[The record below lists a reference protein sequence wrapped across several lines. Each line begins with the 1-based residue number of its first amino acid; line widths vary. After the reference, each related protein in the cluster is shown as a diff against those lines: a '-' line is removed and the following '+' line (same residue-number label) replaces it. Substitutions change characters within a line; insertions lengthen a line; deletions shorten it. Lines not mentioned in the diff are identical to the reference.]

1 MMKVLVA
8 GDFAPKARLAE
19 QIEETKFPEIFS
31 KEVCAIIRSADFSFV
46 NLESPVTEDGYRPI
60 PKCGPNLH
68 CTPMAVD
75 AIKYAGFTCA
85 TMANNHILDFGA
97 DGLRKTVCCC
107 QSRGLNVVG
116 AGDNLDGAGRV
127 LYLEKDGKRLAV
139 INCCEHEFSVATE
152 TSAGANPLNPIRQ
165 FYSIQEA
172 KKNSD
177 FVLVIVH
184 GGHEHYQLPSPRMVE
199 TYRFFIEVGADAVV
213 NHHQH
218 CFSGYEIYR
227 GKPIF
232 YGIGNF
238 CFDIF
243 PARVDAIWNYGYM
256 VELSFGDNVDYRLM
270 PYNQYGRT
278 PTIEL
283 VACDSFDAKIK
294 ELNAIISN
302 ETELKNHIEKYY
314 GTCEKIENLCLEP
327 YSSRVMSKLFIMGL
341 VPSFI
346 KGKKAAFVLNHV
358 ECEAHRDKILFALK
372 RKKQ

>member
-46 NLESPVTEDGYRPI
+46 NLESPVTEEGYRPI

-172 KKNSD
+172 KKLR
-177 FVLVIVH
+177 FCI
-184 GGHEHYQLPSPRMVE
+184 GYSPWWSR
-199 TYRFFIEVGADAVV
+199 TLSIAFTSNGRDISFF
-213 NHHQH
+213 H
-218 CFSGYEIYR
+218 
-227 GKPIF
+227 
-232 YGIGNF
+232 
-238 CFDIF
+238 
-243 PARVDAIWNYGYM
+243 
-256 VELSFGDNVDYRLM
+256 
-270 PYNQYGRT
+270 
-278 PTIEL
+278 
-283 VACDSFDAKIK
+283 
-294 ELNAIISN
+294 
-302 ETELKNHIEKYY
+302 
-314 GTCEKIENLCLEP
+314 
-327 YSSRVMSKLFIMGL
+327 
-341 VPSFI
+341 
-346 KGKKAAFVLNHV
+346 
-358 ECEAHRDKILFALK
+358 
-372 RKKQ
+372 